1 MEEIYSL
8 VLSDGTV
15 IPDLTRQGAYFISE
29 KELAVSDFEGKT
41 DLVTINA
48 TIGEETQS
56 DTYAY
61 MVVTD
66 LQKVGDEWAFILDG
80 LTEADRKQI
89 ETDNQMTLLS
99 DGLIEVAGMAATN
112 EASIDDVV
120 TALMELAEIIE
131 GGSE

>member
-1 MEEIYSL
+1 MKEIYTL

-15 IPDLTRQGAYFISE
+15 IPDLTRQGAYFVS
-29 KELAVSDFEGKT
+29 KNELSASDFEGKT
-41 DLVTINA
+41 DLVTIKA
-48 TIGEETQS
+48 TIGEDTQS

-61 MVVTD
+61 MIVSD
-66 LQKVGDEWAFILDG
+66 LQKVGDEWAFVLDG

-89 ETDNQMTLLS
+89 ETDNQMNLLS